1 MGHSRTH
8 KEFKKAKVAM
18 VKYVDN
24 MKIPDFYFK
33 TAGSW
38 HQYHSD
44 NKSTTDEPKYLV
56 MVWHTAMQ
64 AAFININYEPDA
76 EGNPLSDAAIV
87 NDLRRVFKL
96 DP

>member
-1 MGHSRTH
+1 
-8 KEFKKAKVAM
+8 
-18 VKYVDN
+18 
-24 MKIPDFYFK
+24 
-33 TAGSW
+33 
-38 HQYHSD
+38 
-44 NKSTTDEPKYLV
+44 

-87 NDLRRVFKL
+87 NDLRRLFKL